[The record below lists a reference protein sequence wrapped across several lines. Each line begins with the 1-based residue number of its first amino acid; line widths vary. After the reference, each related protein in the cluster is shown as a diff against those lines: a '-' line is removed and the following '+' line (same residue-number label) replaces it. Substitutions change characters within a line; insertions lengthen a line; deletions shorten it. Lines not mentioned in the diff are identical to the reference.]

1 MPKTDF
7 YIGEALIG
15 DAPNLAHVDVMVGSK
30 DGPVGYAFSQS
41 LSQPS
46 IGHGSLLAVIRPNL
60 VPKPQTLIIPK
71 VTIKKMEQANKIF
84 GPAQSAVA
92 KAVADAVEEGTIP
105 MDKLDEWVIIVNVF
119 IHPEGDDYRKI
130 YQYNYGAVKLALKR
144 ALRNY
149 PPIEKIFYDKD
160 RAKHPVAGI
169 KAPKLWRPPYLQVA
183 LDHPSIDHQKK
194 VVDRL
199 PKSDRI
205 ILEVGTP
212 FLKKYGMDAITK
224 IRELEENKYI
234 VADLKTLDVGKL
246 EVDDAFNAGAD
257 GVVCSGLASSASI
270 DKFLLEAERLG
281 IDGIIDMMEVV
292 DPVEKLKSIKQ
303 IPRVVILHRGIDT
316 EQSTA
321 NSGTDEAQK
330 KKWSFVPKIKELYA
344 GNKFASGRDRV
355 LVAVAGG
362 ITPETADDA
371 LSMGADILIV
381 GRFITS
387 SKDIKNS
394 TRRIINKLPGYSDI
408 DLKRIH
414 TEDDDEEALQKQLKE
429 NETIKSK

>member
-1 MPKTDF
+1 MPSKTDF

-15 DAPNLAHVDVMVGSK
+15 EAPDLAHLDVMIGSK
-30 DGPVGYAFSQS
+30 SGPVGYAFSQS

-46 IGHGSLLAVIRPNL
+46 MGHGSLLAVIRPNL

-71 VTIKKMEQANKIF
+71 VTISKMEEANKIF

-92 KAVADAVEEGTIP
+92 KAVADAVEERIIP
-105 MDKLDEWVIIVNVF
+105 LNKLDEWVIIVNVF
-119 IHPEGDDYRKI
+119 IHPEAKDYRKI
-130 YQYNYGAVKLALKR
+130 YQYNYGATKLALKR
-144 ALRNY
+144 ALENY

-169 KAPKLWRPPYLQVA
+169 RAPKLWRPPYLQIA
-183 LDHPSIDHQKK
+183 LDHPSVEHQIK
-194 VVDRL
+194 VVKQL

-205 ILEVGTP
+205 ILEAGTP
-212 FLKKYGMDAITK
+212 FLKKYGMEVIEK
-224 IRELEENKYI
+224 MREIVPNKYI

-257 GVVCSGLASSASI
+257 AVVCSGLASAASI
-270 DKFLLEAERLG
+270 DKFLLEAERMG
-281 IDGIIDMMEVV
+281 IDGIIDMMEVP
-292 DPVEKLKSIKQ
+292 DPVAKLQKLKQ
-303 IPRVVILHRGIDT
+303 IPRVVILHRGIDA
-316 EQSTA
+316 EQSTKIE
-321 NSGTDEAQK
+321 GTNEAQK
-330 KKWSFVPKIKELYA
+330 KRWGFVPKIKEFYKDKEL
-344 GNKFASGRDRV
+344 ASGRDRV

-362 ITPETADDA
+362 IVPETANDA

-387 SKDIKNS
+387 SKDIKNA
-394 TRRIINKLPGYSDI
+394 TRRIINILPGYADV

-414 TEDDDEEALQKQLKE
+414 TEDDDREALEKQLKE
-429 NETIKSK
+429 KE

>member
-1 MPKTDF
+1 MPTKTDF

-15 DAPNLAHVDVMVGSK
+15 DAPNLAHLDVMIGSK

-71 VTIKKMEQANKIF
+71 VTIKKMEEANKIF

-92 KAVADAVEEGTIP
+92 KGVADAVEEGIIP
-105 MDKLDEWVIIVNVF
+105 MDKLDDWVIIVNVF
-119 IHPEGDDYRKI
+119 IHPEGDNYRKI
-130 YQYNYGAVKLALKR
+130 YQYNYGAVKLAIKR
-144 ALRNY
+144 ALKNY

-183 LDHPSIDHQKK
+183 LDHPSIEHHAK
-194 VVDRL
+194 VVQRL

-205 ILEVGTP
+205 ILEIGTP
-212 FLKKYGMDAITK
+212 FLKKYGMEVITK
-224 IRELEENKYI
+224 IREIEPNKYL

-257 GVVCSGLASSASI
+257 GVVCSGLASAASI
-270 DKFLLEAERLG
+270 DKFLLEAERMG
-281 IDGIIDMMEVV
+281 IDGIVDMMEVS
-292 DPVEKLKSIKQ
+292 DPVSKLKTLKQ

-316 EQSTA
+316 EQSTSA
-321 NSGTDEAQK
+321 SGTDNAQM
-330 KKWSFVPKIKELYA
+330 KKWGFVPKIKELYS
-344 GNKFASGRDRV
+344 NRKLASGRDRV

-362 ITPETADDA
+362 ITPDSAPNA

-394 TRRIINKLPGYSDI
+394 TRQLINILPGYSDI

-414 TEDDDEEALQKQLKE
+414 SEDDDDEALEKQIEK
-429 NETIKSK
+429 NDSVKP